1 MLEDGS
7 TEMAVENFCFW
18 DSPSLTQS
26 SILGFISFWEKKH
39 SWLSRNTAE
48 VSAKAYLTKLILQ
61 RNLAALNLIQIKIAA
76 VEVWTRPYLPTTSFP
91 PMLCRNAE
99 SIQSVLEK
107 YQWCQFLYNLMWVDW
122 MRKPMLGMIMYVNQC
137 FVDVLT
143 ICYFFTDNKALLRE
157 YHKWNYY
164 SKYFILFG
172 W

>member
-1 MLEDGS
+1 M
-7 TEMAVENFCFW
+7 
-18 DSPSLTQS
+18 
-26 SILGFISFWEKKH
+26 
-39 SWLSRNTAE
+39 
-48 VSAKAYLTKLILQ
+48 SAKAYLTKLILQ

-157 YHKWNYY
+157 YHK
-164 SKYFILFG
+164 
-172 W
+172 